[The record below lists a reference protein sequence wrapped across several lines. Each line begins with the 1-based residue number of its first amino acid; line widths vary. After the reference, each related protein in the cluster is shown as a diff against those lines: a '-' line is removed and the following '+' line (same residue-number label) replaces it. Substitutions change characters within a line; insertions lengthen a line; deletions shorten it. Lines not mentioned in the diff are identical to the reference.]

1 MLHLFS
7 SNRCFLRSFCSAS
20 ILCGVV
26 SGFAVSLLSAQDSAE
41 PARFTLDTTFVEAES
56 VPLIQ
61 DPFLPDVRG
70 VQIYSGKKSSVID
83 LDALPR
89 ITNNNYRQALS
100 TTPGLYLSEE
110 TSPLVSIGY
119 RGLDPHRV
127 QFTQVLKDGIPIHAD
142 QFGYPEAYFTPP
154 LDTVDRIEFL
164 RGGAALLYGPQPGGA
179 LNYVTH
185 RPRTDK
191 SFAGSSSHTIGSNSY
206 YSTFTHLEGTSGRV
220 GWYGYFNHRQG
231 EGYRTANSDFDLIAG
246 HIKLVLD
253 GTTDSRWI
261 LSLDAYEEDHGEPGG
276 LTFEKGPLAVNY
288 NENRDRASRLYDH
301 FELQRYS
308 ASLQWEKDFS
318 EDTQMVTSLWG
329 TYYSR
334 YSARQRG
341 GGFGTLPAGPDA
353 ETTSVEQQLFYTGGI
368 ESRIRH
374 NYSLLGG
381 DHTLTG
387 GVQFYHTTSPREDR
401 RGDNEHAE
409 GGRLRNDS
417 DREVNYLPVFIE
429 NRFAWGRFSITPGV
443 RIENIWQ
450 SVKENKNVDKTAA
463 GVDLADNEDG
473 ETVPLFGLGLEW
485 EVMDKVELY
494 GSVAQSYRPKTYSQA
509 VPTEG
514 TSLIPTDLEES
525 MAVQYEIGFRGQ
537 PRAWI
542 NWDTSLFLL
551 EFDDQIGKIALPGG
565 FSTLQN
571 VGNARHYGAEMALNV
586 DVIGLA
592 GAIFDEA
599 PTTGKDGKSVAAPT
613 WTERFGSLNLYGN
626 VMLLNAEFT
635 SGPLEGL
642 TPRFAPDYLVRTGI
656 IYRSP
661 KDRLSI
667 AFTGTIVG
675 EAFADDANTAQR
687 FVPAYMVWDLTA
699 EVKVYKDTVSL
710 TAGINNVFDEDYY
723 SRIRDDGIDP
733 GADRNFYVGAT
744 VRF

>member
-1 MLHLFS
+1 
-7 SNRCFLRSFCSAS
+7 
-20 ILCGVV
+20 
-26 SGFAVSLLSAQDSAE
+26 
-41 PARFTLDTTFVEAES
+41 
-56 VPLIQ
+56 
-61 DPFLPDVRG
+61 
-70 VQIYSGKKSSVID
+70 
-83 LDALPR
+83 
-89 ITNNNYRQALS
+89 
-100 TTPGLYLSEE
+100 
-110 TSPLVSIGY
+110 
-119 RGLDPHRV
+119 
-127 QFTQVLKDGIPIHAD
+127 
-142 QFGYPEAYFTPP
+142 
-154 LDTVDRIEFL
+154 
-164 RGGAALLYGPQPGGA
+164 
-179 LNYVTH
+179 
-185 RPRTDK
+185 
-191 SFAGSSSHTIGSNSY
+191 
-206 YSTFTHLEGTSGRV
+206 
-220 GWYGYFNHRQG
+220 
-231 EGYRTANSDFDLIAG
+231 
-246 HIKLVLD
+246 
-253 GTTDSRWI
+253 
-261 LSLDAYEEDHGEPGG
+261 
-276 LTFEKGPLAVNY
+276 
-288 NENRDRASRLYDH
+288 
-301 FELQRYS
+301 
-308 ASLQWEKDFS
+308 
-318 EDTQMVTSLWG
+318 
-329 TYYSR
+329 
-334 YSARQRG
+334 
-341 GGFGTLPAGPDA
+341 
-353 ETTSVEQQLFYTGGI
+353 
-368 ESRIRH
+368 
-374 NYSLLGG
+374 
-381 DHTLTG
+381 
-387 GVQFYHTTSPREDR
+387 
-401 RGDNEHAE
+401 
-409 GGRLRNDS
+409 
-417 DREVNYLPVFIE
+417 
-429 NRFAWGRFSITPGV
+429 
-443 RIENIWQ
+443 
-450 SVKENKNVDKTAA
+450 
-463 GVDLADNEDG
+463 
-473 ETVPLFGLGLEW
+473 
-485 EVMDKVELY
+485 
-494 GSVAQSYRPKTYSQA
+494 VAQSYRPKTYSQA